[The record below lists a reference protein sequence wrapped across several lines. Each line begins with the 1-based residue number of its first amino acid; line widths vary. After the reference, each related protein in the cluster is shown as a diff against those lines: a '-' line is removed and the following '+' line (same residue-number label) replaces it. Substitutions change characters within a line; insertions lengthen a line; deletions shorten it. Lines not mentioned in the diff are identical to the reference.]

1 MPKLIYK
8 DPDTG
13 SQVVVEINNEMS
25 EVTVGRNPG
34 NIIRINNPSVS
45 RRHTKFVYENQQVT
59 LHDLN
64 SSNGTYVNGMRI
76 QQQVLED
83 GDLVRV
89 GEFPLDFVD
98 DVEPADTKVE
108 DGQLAEAAQDSSMKS
123 THMGMGAMGMGGDSG
138 PGGAMASGGEVTEA
152 HEEPPDT
159 GSTSGPATSGGEP
172 QEFILGEDDIE
183 EVVESEDVH
192 ARIDDD
198 GFGDDTVEA
207 SADDIQAIQAGAEGS
222 VNRDEDAQTKRA
234 DGDALAMQFEQ
245 SLEGEI
251 SGDDVDNAE
260 VEQLRQTVAELRAE
274 LEKAPSPEVIEE
286 VTEERDEALRR
297 ADQLEDEIADQQQ
310 RLDGAQGDLIERDE
324 RIEELEATVGELR
337 NELASTNDQLEALK
351 SDNEQLEQQ
360 LDDRQQAIEELESRL
375 SKLDAGGGDEAL
387 RDELRQKEQQL
398 EELHREVASFDEE
411 RQKKKEIFKE
421 LSGDLRELVAAKGE
435 LQEQLEAARSERDE
449 LMTQLDEL
457 EGSDG
462 EAVADPIG
470 GQQSDDY
477 QSLLEEK
484 EALEETLAEVIL
496 ERDRLEDEL
505 QGLRDAG

>member
-13 SQVVVEINNEMS
+13 SQVVVEINDEMP

-45 RRHTKFVYENQQVT
+45 RRHTKFVYENHQVT

-98 DVEPADTKVE
+98 DVEPADTQVE
-108 DGQLAEAAQDSSMKS
+108 DGQLVEAAQDSPMKS
-123 THMGMGAMGMGGDSG
+123 THMGMGAMGMGGDDG
-138 PGGAMASGGEVTEA
+138 AGGAMAAGGEATEA
-152 HEEPPDT
+152 HEEQPDT
-159 GSTSGPATSGGEP
+159 GSTPGPGTGGGEP
-172 QEFILGEDDIE
+172 QEFVLGEEDIE
-183 EVVESEDVH
+183 EVVESDEVH
-192 ARIDDD
+192 ARVEDD
-198 GFGDDTVEA
+198 GFRDETVEA
-207 SADDIQAIQAGAEGS
+207 SADLSDSIQAMQADAEAS
-222 VNRDEDAQTKRA
+222 VERDDDAKTKRA

-245 SLEGEI
+245 SLEGEL
-251 SGDDVDNAE
+251 SDADVDSAQ
-260 VEQLRQTVAELRAE
+260 VEELRQTVAELRAE
-274 LEKAPSPEVIEE
+274 LEKAPDPELIEE
-286 VTEERDEALRR
+286 LTDERDEARRR
-297 ADQLEDEIADQQQ
+297 AEQLEDELDGHKQ
-310 RLDGAQGDLIERDE
+310 RLDVAQGDLVERDE
-324 RIEELEATVGELR
+324 RIEELQETVQKLR
-337 NELASTNDQLEALK
+337 DDLASTDDQLQELK
-351 SDNEQLEQQ
+351 SDNQQLEQQ

-375 SKLDAGGGDEAL
+375 SQSDGGGDDEAL

-421 LSGDLRELVAAKGE
+421 LSGDLRELVAAKSE
-435 LQEQLEAARSERDE
+435 LEEELKAARSERDD
-449 LMTQLDEL
+449 LMEEL
-457 EGSDG
+457 EELRGSGG
-462 EAVADPIG
+462 EAASAG
-470 GQQSDDY
+470 EQSDEY
-477 QSLLEEK
+477 QALVEEK

-505 QGLRDAG
+505 QGLRDAS